1 MFVILYA
8 VQHTVNVRMELIVI
22 VMDMLYVLI
31 IVLRIYLLVHAMD
44 MYVQDTLDVLHIIM
58 VNQFVIGNM

>member
-1 MFVILYA
+1 MFVILYV

-31 IVLRIYLLVHAMD
+31 TVLHIYLLVHAMD

-58 VNQFVIGNM
+58 VNQFVTGNM